1 MNSSNQTHILYVG
14 SYTEMVAGDFGGH
27 GEGISCFAFDTSNG

>member
-14 SYTEMVAGDFGGH
+14 SYTEIVAGDFG
-27 GEGISCFAFDTSNG
+27 